1 MTDQQQPSEQIEQL
15 WYMWS
20 DLGLDEIRAGFR
32 IRAVS
37 PGLRDIRSQRVQDL
51 NRYQRYFLP
60 GDVDLTTSI
69 ERAPVCLSFVV
80 AERASVL
87 SGKNRA
93 PERQML
99 TGREVVVQKSHIR
112 SLPKGGEL
120 SKQERILVCK
130 TYTGRVGDGRNGA
143 FFVHLLAGLPE
154 QFSAQDAIALWR
166 SSFWKSSDTDL
177 RKKDPWGT
185 HLDFVSPTEL
195 QSQSNELTPQQRHA
209 KQIER
214 YLPLVVQSY
223 LLKKLVEEQ
232 SAVQAGQQLYLAGTD
247 DEIAQLLMGLIAA
260 LPERWKKD
268 LTFSTYEPD
277 VTKARTEIVGTC
289 WLSGTDGEREA
300 RSKPLLPAS
309 FYREKLALNCYT
321 GEQTSFEQFL
331 AGKRALLQLLQEKQS
346 VFELVG
352 QYATQHFVEGDIALY
367 QALLEH
373 ANERDDLSSELFL
386 ELAEKILGQQ
396 PSRSTLESLFRPK
409 TRAERKF
416 SVQMLSLPN
425 YRGAFLQE
433 CLSDHHWWYNVIKP
447 AMSALQRSPEFQPVL
462 TKIAGQ
468 VIPMAGATARRETRT
483 QLLKVMAQ
491 EERLFTLLQDI
502 MFCADPPQRNSPG
515 WSRLLVELAAIPRI
529 FQFFQKHWSIYSSLM
544 QIWSDVFVIS
554 TPADENTLLTLCC
567 TKPPHPN
574 WFEFG
579 DFLALHLPPA
589 WNEVVA
595 RFLAAHPPREVNMV
609 KFEPLFHQEIVTF
622 FGQLVR
628 VPQWN
633 QTAVNVFGAL
643 VIHGYQQRKA
653 LLDILL
659 ASPLG
664 KDDGIVLRLLQ
675 MARLTPQDQ
684 AQFLTHYGPLY
695 LSVQGRHQE
704 IILRMYEE
712 LVKSGKSQEK
722 MAVLVSWCDALR
734 MEEPLLTIILSIAN
748 LNPVESGQF
757 LQRYG
762 QTCIPLYPTSPQL
775 FNLFSMAAMLP
786 ELRFSL
792 LMLWLNQN
800 LKPGIWEQVLQS
812 AGQLPPENRTSML
825 ESSGAIYLQRYPHSA
840 TLGKYIWEYLDTL
853 AIADLSPLKADP
865 AQSPFATEQFLRV
878 LNSSAV
884 QLKNPQRVLVH
895 DWCVV
900 GDFLKRPALQPNPEG
915 EKAAESIGRL
925 LVLPAQPET
934 TRQQLLNEL
943 ASPCLLIIYTA
954 DHPIWS
960 SLADILLR
968 SMRFAILNRKCF
980 KERVDQEF
988 FLQQFLDTLLLES
1001 EKKTL
1006 IALDDATRQW
1016 SEEERVIW
1024 RHYKDARPLLFIEQT
1039 LSRRQRIQFWYEYT
1053 TALWRVRRAFKYENQ
1068 RNLARSGTEYMTT
1081 LLNYTRKLPQGCL
1094 EAIDRACDQRAS
1106 EQEQRWL
1113 ARPALSTPAVHIS
1126 QPASRPLPSFTENIR
1141 AWWEQR
1147 ETIRWMRETL
1157 RSGNLGKIVRVATD
1171 NIDLLHTHYKSM
1183 PELWWQEIDAAYDL
1197 YHAIL
1202 DAAEESSEKGEL
1214 AILQAW
1220 DIVVDLFKQDHI
1232 RPRFTAHEKRRREA
1246 ALRYINA
1253 QHNAAPAKAL

>member
-1 MTDQQQPSEQIEQL
+1 MTDQQQPCEQIEQL

-223 LLKKLVEEQ
+223 LLKKLLEEQ

-386 ELAEKILGQQ
+386 ELAAKILGQQ

-425 YRGAFLQE
+425 YQGAFFRE

-462 TKIAGQ
+462 TQIASI
-468 VIPMAGATARRETRT
+468 VISMAGAIARRETGI
-483 QLLKVMAQ
+483 QALKVMA
-491 EERLFTLLQDI
+491 R
-502 MFCADPPQRNSPG
+502 
-515 WSRLLVELAAIPRI
+515 
-529 FQFFQKHWSIYSSLM
+529 
-544 QIWSDVFVIS
+544 
-554 TPADENTLLTLCC
+554 
-567 TKPPHPN
+567 
-574 WFEFG
+574 
-579 DFLALHLPPA
+579 
-589 WNEVVA
+589 
-595 RFLAAHPPREVNMV
+595 
-609 KFEPLFHQEIVTF
+609 
-622 FGQLVR
+622 
-628 VPQWN
+628 
-633 QTAVNVFGAL
+633 
-643 VIHGYQQRKA
+643 
-653 LLDILL
+653 
-659 ASPLG
+659 
-664 KDDGIVLRLLQ
+664 DG
-675 MARLTPQDQ
+675 
-684 AQFLTHYGPLY
+684 
-695 LSVQGRHQE
+695 S
-704 IILRMYEE
+704 
-712 LVKSGKSQEK
+712 
-722 MAVLVSWCDALR
+722 
-734 MEEPLLTIILSIAN
+734 
-748 LNPVESGQF
+748 
-757 LQRYG
+757 
-762 QTCIPLYPTSPQL
+762 
-775 FNLFSMAAMLP
+775 
-786 ELRFSL
+786 
-792 LMLWLNQN
+792 
-800 LKPGIWEQVLQS
+800 
-812 AGQLPPENRTSML
+812 
-825 ESSGAIYLQRYPHSA
+825 
-840 TLGKYIWEYLDTL
+840 
-853 AIADLSPLKADP
+853 
-865 AQSPFATEQFLRV
+865 
-878 LNSSAV
+878 
-884 QLKNPQRVLVH
+884 
-895 DWCVV
+895 
-900 GDFLKRPALQPNPEG
+900 
-915 EKAAESIGRL
+915 
-925 LVLPAQPET
+925 
-934 TRQQLLNEL
+934 
-943 ASPCLLIIYTA
+943 
-954 DHPIWS
+954 
-960 SLADILLR
+960 
-968 SMRFAILNRKCF
+968 
-980 KERVDQEF
+980 
-988 FLQQFLDTLLLES
+988 
-1001 EKKTL
+1001 
-1006 IALDDATRQW
+1006 
-1016 SEEERVIW
+1016 
-1024 RHYKDARPLLFIEQT
+1024 
-1039 LSRRQRIQFWYEYT
+1039 
-1053 TALWRVRRAFKYENQ
+1053 
-1068 RNLARSGTEYMTT
+1068 
-1081 LLNYTRKLPQGCL
+1081 
-1094 EAIDRACDQRAS
+1094 
-1106 EQEQRWL
+1106 
-1113 ARPALSTPAVHIS
+1113 
-1126 QPASRPLPSFTENIR
+1126 
-1141 AWWEQR
+1141 
-1147 ETIRWMRETL
+1147 
-1157 RSGNLGKIVRVATD
+1157 
-1171 NIDLLHTHYKSM
+1171 
-1183 PELWWQEIDAAYDL
+1183 
-1197 YHAIL
+1197 
-1202 DAAEESSEKGEL
+1202 
-1214 AILQAW
+1214 
-1220 DIVVDLFKQDHI
+1220 
-1232 RPRFTAHEKRRREA
+1232 
-1246 ALRYINA
+1246 
-1253 QHNAAPAKAL
+1253 